1 MKFFYIA
8 TLGCKVNQ
16 YETQSLR
23 ESWQRQGLIEV
34 HEPVE
39 ADVLVV
45 NSCAITSK
53 AVADVR
59 ATIRKLHR
67 ENPSASVVVTGCAAE
82 VMGNDLEQIEGVA
95 QVVRRLEKGSL
106 LKRESLTALSQES
119 DTAKSFPPFA
129 ISDFN
134 RSRAVLKIQDGC
146 SHCCTYCIVP
156 RARGGAVSRPLGEAL
171 DEAGRLLEAG
181 FAEIVISGIN
191 LRQFHLVGGK
201 GHGKNLGGE
210 RSRNGFA
217 LDGGDRFG
225 DVSGSSHGGAQH
237 SVNYNANYSS
247 IHSSDDTFANHSPCG
262 TDCSDHT
269 DDFWEFITALE
280 ERFARQWAGKARFRI
295 SSLEPGQLT
304 AQGIDV
310 LGKSQLIAPHLH
322 LSLQSGSDAVL
333 ARMGRG
339 HYCVADVTHGLERLA
354 RVWPR
359 FGLGAD
365 IICGFPDESEDEH
378 AQTVQLLEALPFSY
392 AHIFPYSKRPHTL
405 AAKMTGQIEGP
416 IKKQRSA
423 QLRAIASLKEQHFKE
438 SMLEVKVMHV
448 AVEQTLTSDNKV
460 HGVNEW
466 YVDCVFV
473 DTPKA
478 LLDRAP
484 KARQRITLCKASPV
498 GIEKGRL
505 LIKSLG
511 V

>member
-1 MKFFYIA
+1 MKFFYIV

-23 ESWQRQGLIEV
+23 ESWQEQGLIEV

-45 NSCAITSK
+45 NSCAITAK

-82 VMGNDLEQIEGVA
+82 VMGSDLEQIEGVA

-119 DTAKSFPPFA
+119 DATKAFPPFS

-156 RARGGAVSRPLGEAL
+156 RARGGAVSRPLKEAL

-191 LRQFHLVGGK
+191 LRQFHLASTK
-201 GHGKNLGGE
+201 KHGKTRGGE
-210 RSRNGFA
+210 RSQNRLA
-217 LDGGDRFG
+217 LDDGDRFG
-225 DVSGSSHGGAQH
+225 DASGNVFGDVFG
-237 SVNYNANYSS
+237 
-247 IHSSDDTFANHSPCG
+247 NHSPCG
-262 TDCSDHT
+262 TGCSDNT
-269 DDFWEFITALE
+269 DDFWEFISALE
-280 ERFARQWAGKARFRI
+280 QRFAPDWAGKARFRI

-304 AQGIDV
+304 AQGVDV

-333 ARMGRG
+333 TRMGRG
-339 HYCVADVTHGLERLA
+339 HYCVADVTLGLERLG

-365 IICGFPDESEDEH
+365 IICGFPGESEDEH
-378 AQTVQLLEALPFSY
+378 AQTVKLLEALPFSY

-405 AAKMTGQIEGP
+405 AAKMAGQIEGP

-423 QLRAIASLKEQHFKE
+423 ELRAIASLKEERFKE
-438 SMLEVKVMHV
+438 SMLDVKVMHV
-448 AVEQTLTSDNKV
+448 AVEQGLTPDNKV
-460 HGVNEW
+460 HGFNEW
-466 YVDCVFV
+466 YADCVFE
-473 DTPKA
+473 DRPEA
-478 LLDRAP
+478 LLGNAP
-484 KARQRITLCKASPV
+484 KTRQRTTLCKGSPV
-498 GIEKGRL
+498 GIERGRL
-505 LIKSLG
+505 LVKSLG
-511 V
+511 E